1 MHQLSDAE
9 PGLRERKRRATRRSI
24 QVAALRLT
32 AEKGLDQVTV
42 DDISREAGVSPR
54 TFFNYFPSKEASLT
68 GDLPILLSGDV
79 ARGFEAASPGGDPL
93 GDLIEIMA
101 AQTEADGT
109 LDPELHQLRRS
120 LIHQY
125 PEISAL
131 RMDRIRS
138 FETEIAESV
147 LRRLQADARAA
158 GHEASAGAPA
168 EAELQ
173 QRARLYGVLVLS
185 LARAAWVEWLAH
197 PDDEPL
203 PRVLR
208 RTLDLARGV
217 VAGTLEQSPV
227 TVPAG
232 MTEPAAGTAR

>member
-1 MHQLSDAE
+1 MDAE
-9 PGLRERKRRATRRSI
+9 LGLRERKRRATRRSI
-24 QVAALRLT
+24 QIAALRLT
-32 AEKGLDQVTV
+32 AETGLDQVTV

-68 GDLPILLSGDV
+68 GDLPILLSEEV
-79 ARGFEAASPGGDPL
+79 ARRFETAAPGGDPL
-93 GDLIEIMA
+93 RDLIDIMA
-101 AQTEADGT
+101 GQAEADGV

-138 FETEIAESV
+138 FETEVADSV

-158 GHEASAGAPA
+158 GLDPDDAALP
-168 EAELQ
+168 
-173 QRARLYGVLVLS
+173 QRARLTGVLVLS

-197 PDDEPL
+197 PADEPL
-203 PRVLR
+203 PAVLH
-208 RTLDLARGV
+208 RTLEHLRE
-217 VAGTLEQSPV
+217 VALGATE
-227 TVPAG
+227 TAG
-232 MTEPAAGTAR
+232 AGGR